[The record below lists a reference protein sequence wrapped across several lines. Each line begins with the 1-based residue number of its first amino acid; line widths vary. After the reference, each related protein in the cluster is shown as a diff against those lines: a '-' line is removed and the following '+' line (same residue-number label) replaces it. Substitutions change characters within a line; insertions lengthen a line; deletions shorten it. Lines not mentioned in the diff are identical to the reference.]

1 MALPRISRTLFAIAA
16 APLAL
21 AMFGVVTKRLPDYAV
36 GFGFG
41 IGLVLLAGGLMTM
54 RRGCQDRYA
63 TAPGKRYLREFLP
76 PMAVY
81 ALVMMFWGEVLERAH
96 AVPLRVLVALLPALL
111 ILLAL
116 RAIVRY
122 VRASDEFVRRIELE
136 AIAIGALSASALYVT
151 AGFLQA
157 ARVIH
162 VRADLAML
170 MVFPLICLSYGV
182 AKAVVARHYA

>member
-1 MALPRISRTLFAIAA
+1 MALSRTSRLTFAA
-16 APLAL
+16 AAVLLAL
-21 AMFGVVTKRLPDYAV
+21 ALAGRLTHWLPDFAI
-36 GFGFG
+36 GFSLGM
-41 IGLVLLAGGLMTM
+41 GLVLLAAALMSM
-54 RRGCQDRYA
+54 RRGCEDKYG
-63 TAPGKRYLREFLP
+63 TAAGKRYLREFLP

-81 ALVMMFWGEVLERAH
+81 ALVMMFWGEVLKRADT
-96 AVPLRVLVALLPALL
+96 VPLRILVALLPALL
-111 ILLAL
+111 VLLAL

-157 ARVIH
+157 AQVIH

-170 MVFPLICLSYGV
+170 MVFPSICLSYGI
-182 AKAVVARHYA
+182 AKAAVARHYA